1 MIQIG
6 DIILEHF
13 DKEKYPY
20 ILDEVNGDS
29 KSNMIH
35 QVEERLNSS
44 RICENLELSN
54 AYLINLRNNIVG
66 YIYLTGKSKKYI
78 YLEYLIFKKYRKQGI
93 GKYTLDNVID
103 YIFMNNLDLKEI
115 RLNIDRS
122 NLASMFLA
130 ESLGFIDDENYLSD
144 KIDFIKD
151 NPYYMK
157 KRK

>member
-1 MIQIG
+1 
-6 DIILEHF
+6 
-13 DKEKYPY
+13 
-20 ILDEVNGDS
+20 
-29 KSNMIH
+29 MIH

>member
-1 MIQIG
+1 MIQI
-6 DIILEHF
+6 DDVILEHF
-13 DKEKYPY
+13 DKEKYPDVLGE
-20 ILDEVNGDS
+20 INGES

-35 QVEERLNSS
+35 QVEERLILS
-44 RICENLELSN
+44 RECGKLEFSN
-54 AYLINLRNNIVG
+54 AYLINLKNNIVG

-78 YLEYLIFKKYRKQGI
+78 YLEYLIFKKYRKKGI
-93 GKYTLDNVID
+93 GKYTLNNIID

-115 RLNIDRS
+115 RLNIDKS
-122 NLASMFLA
+122 NLASMALA

-151 NPYYMK
+151 NPYYIE

>member
-66 YIYLTGKSKKYI
+66 YIYY
-78 YLEYLIFKKYRKQGI
+78 FV
-93 GKYTLDNVID
+93 N
-103 YIFMNNLDLKEI
+103 
-115 RLNIDRS
+115 
-122 NLASMFLA
+122 
-130 ESLGFIDDENYLSD
+130 
-144 KIDFIKD
+144 
-151 NPYYMK
+151 
-157 KRK
+157 